1 MSTKW
6 WRLTIS
12 NRNSG
17 VAIFS
22 GIFRVVNNKIN
33 VFYNATNTSRNIL
46 LAEGISVSGKII
58 MGEEKTNSTDN
69 VFLLGN
75 NVTWSENHLSFNGF
89 NISSI
94 PGLNT
99 SATEWNI
106 WQSGNPKLSYKVG
119 NTWTEFSEFLFTFTF
134 TETSDPTSSASSVA
148 VSNICFPAN
157 TPVETNQGIVP
168 IEKLNSEIHTI
179 NNKPVLFVTKT
190 VSFDKYLVC
199 FEKDSLGKNYPV
211 SKTITSKD
219 HKICY
224 KGKMIEAYKF
234 CGHFETVKKIEYTGE
249 VLYNVLMEDYS
260 TMKVNN
266 LICETLHPN
275 NIIAKLYTSNVAE
288 DLKNQ
293 LIIDLNEGIRSNNFG
308 LYKKAVNRLNS
319 FKINK
324 KPVSKR

>member
-6 WRLTIS
+6 WRLTIT
-12 NRNSG
+12 NDNSKL
-17 VAIFS
+17 AIFS

-46 LAEGISVSGKII
+46 LAEGISVSGKNIVNLQNQ
-58 MGEEKTNSTDN
+58 TRTTDN

-75 NVTWSENHLSFNGF
+75 NKEYDGIMEDNYLSFGGF
-89 NISSI
+89 IISSI
-94 PGLNT
+94 PGLNPT
-99 SATEWNI
+99 GADAWNI
-106 WQSGNPKLSYKVG
+106 WQSGSPKLSYKVG
-119 NTWTEFSEFLFTFTF
+119 TSAWAELEGVTFTFTF
-134 TETSDPTSSASSVA
+134 TETSDPTSSVA

-308 LYKKAVNRLNS
+308 LYKKAVNRLNY
-319 FKINK
+319 FKPLKN
-324 KPVSKR
+324 

>member
-6 WRLTIS
+6 WRLTI
-12 NRNSG
+12 NRSDSG
-17 VAIFS
+17 LAIFA
-22 GIFRVVNNKIN
+22 GIFRVVNNKIDI
-33 VFYNATNTSRNIL
+33 FYNATNTSRNIL
-46 LAEGISVSGKII
+46 LAEGISVSGKNI
-58 MGEEKTNSTDN
+58 MGNKATNSTDN

-75 NVTWSENHLSFNGF
+75 NSDLHDNYLSFGGF

-94 PGLNT
+94 PGLNPT

-119 NTWTEFSEFLFTFTF
+119 NTWTEFSEFFFTFTF
-134 TETSDPTSSASSVA
+134 TETSDPTSVA

-157 TPVETNQGIVP
+157 TPIETNQGIVP
-168 IEKLNSEIHTI
+168 IEKLNSDLHTI
-179 NNKPVLFVTKT
+179 NDKPVLFVTKT

-199 FEKDSLGKNYPV
+199 FEKDSLGKNYPS

-234 CGHFETVKKIEYTGE
+234 YGHFENVKKIEYNGE

-293 LIIDLNEGIRSNNFG
+293 LIVELNEGIRSNNFG
-308 LYKKAVNRLNS
+308 LYKKAINRLNS
-319 FKINK
+319 CKINK